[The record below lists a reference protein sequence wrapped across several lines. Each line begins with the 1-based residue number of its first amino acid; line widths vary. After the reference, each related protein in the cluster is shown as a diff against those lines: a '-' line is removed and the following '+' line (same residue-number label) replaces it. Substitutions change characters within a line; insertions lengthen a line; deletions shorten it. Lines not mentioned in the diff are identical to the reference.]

1 MFLIY
6 TRKKIPSQFA
16 IFLCTGARKLFP
28 FLFSYSK
35 GKKIIVNESMQTKT
49 RDKKS
54 EICFFM
60 CHNSNQA
67 NQYNVKFYP
76 CLVRHEEDHHI
87 FYYLSFLIY
96 STIICIIFLIYYH
109 QDERGGMLCSFLKK
123 LAGSTFVF
131 TCTNRSKLFLK
142 YLVPQILACL

>member
-6 TRKKIPSQFA
+6 TRN
-16 IFLCTGARKLFP
+16 ARKLFP

-35 GKKIIVNESMQTKT
+35 GKKRIVNESMQTKT

-54 EICFFM
+54 EIFFFM
-60 CHNSNQA
+60 CHNSSTIINQTFIHPYLL

-76 CLVRHEEDHHI
+76 CLVRHEEDNHI